1 MGWSYSIVKIKGWEV
16 DDYKIEKLI
25 EEGKIEGT
33 DILSNREEDLE
44 ILKEHYKNDPEM
56 CESIELCRDLYVIS
70 DSVIGIR
77 LIKHEGLEH
86 EIWYYGS
93 DCNDGPCNAIL
104 PFKWDENQS
113 ELIKL
118 FKIKEEA
125 NIVEF
130 VVMG

>member
-16 DDYKIEKLI
+16 DDYELKKLI
-25 EEGKIEGT
+25 KKGKIEGT
-33 DILSNREEDLE
+33 DILSNSEEDLE
-44 ILKEHYKNDPEM
+44 ILKERYKNDPEM
-56 CESIELCRDLYVIS
+56 YKSIELCQDLYVIS
-70 DSVIGIR
+70 ENVIGIR

-113 ELIKL
+113 GLIKL
-118 FKIKEEA
+118 FELIKEA
-125 NIVEF
+125 DIVEF